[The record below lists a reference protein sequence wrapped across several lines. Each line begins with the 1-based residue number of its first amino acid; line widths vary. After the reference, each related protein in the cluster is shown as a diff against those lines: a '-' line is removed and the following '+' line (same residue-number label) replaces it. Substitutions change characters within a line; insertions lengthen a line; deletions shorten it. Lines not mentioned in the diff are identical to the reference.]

1 MSSFR
6 PNAWL
11 LFPNLTFPG
20 TLVWDAH
27 TQLSQDGS
35 QSEGF
40 WEEQDS
46 LWPGVI
52 SGFLTPRL
60 FPSVCNLSL
69 ILYSDRVFAFFPPC
83 HDYPLEMFTKDKDW
97 LFTLLLFLLPFLRAN
112 RRLVVNSSTGVHYH
126 LPQEMQRGSWL
137 IVNFQ
142 PAASLSPTSVSSL
155 NHLKRLLPCGT
166 KEEKLSSHMK
176 VFARVGIVLHVC
188 LAKPKDPC
196 FFMHLTTNVTRP
208 YLRILVMTP

>member
-1 MSSFR
+1 MGRQRALNPSLR
-6 PNAWL
+6 
-11 LFPNLTFPG
+11 
-20 TLVWDAH
+20 
-27 TQLSQDGS
+27 Q
-35 QSEGF
+35 GF
-40 WEEQDS
+40 AS
-46 LWPGVI
+46 L
-52 SGFLTPRL
+52 
-60 FPSVCNLSL
+60 C
-69 ILYSDRVFAFFPPC
+69 PC
-83 HDYPLEMFTKDKDW
+83 HDYFPEMFTRDKDCSFM
-97 LFTLLLFLLPFLRAN
+97 LFLLLFPFWRAN
-112 RRLVVNSSTGVHYH
+112 GRLVVNSSTGVHYH

-155 NHLKRLLPCGT
+155 NHLKRHLPCGT